1 MGLLLPGAVSQH
13 DVWPTQEN
21 EIPVV
26 VFNIMTPRNISRA
39 LLGDEDVGTFV
50 NNNRRG
56 EDGGGEP
63 LAAAA
68 VLQGN
73 GAATASSQD
82 STDGLLEFSR
92 Q

>member
-1 MGLLLPGAVSQH
+1 M
-13 DVWPTQEN
+13 
-21 EIPVV
+21 V
-26 VFNIMTPRNISRA
+26 VFNIMTPHNISRA
-39 LLGDEDVGTFV
+39 LMGDEDVGTFV
-50 NNNRRG
+50 NNNRRDEG
-56 EDGGGEP
+56 SGGES

-73 GAATASSQD
+73 GATTSSSQD